1 MRKILDT
8 TEGTL
13 SLQVLEGKK
22 VKKSKKNK

>member
-13 SLQVLEGKK
+13 SLHGLEGKK